1 MVSAFQGSWILMC
14 SDFPL
19 QNPWKWWECTE
30 FYDSS
35 DNLIWRFLQT
45 ILFEGF
51 FRNLI
56 WKWRSKDMISYIF
69 QTYLVFD
76 HCLLKTKPIKLKL
89 VFQRLWSNRWRQ
101 YTFVH
106 ISCRCLR
113 PCIYESGSHW
123 RIYVRSTWICT
134 LWKNNYALIF
144 GPSLPHSL
152 DPSHCVHWR
161 THPPNSW

>member
-14 SDFPL
+14 SDFPSKIHR
-19 QNPWKWWECTE
+19 NDESARS
-30 FYDSS
+30 FM
-35 DNLIWRFLQT
+35 ILQT
-45 ILFEGF
+45 ILFEGGGAKT
-51 FRNLI
+51 
-56 WKWRSKDMISYIF
+56 WYHIF

-106 ISCRCLR
+106 NSCRCLR
-113 PCIYESGSHW
+113 PCIYESGFHW

-161 THPPNSW
+161 THPPNS